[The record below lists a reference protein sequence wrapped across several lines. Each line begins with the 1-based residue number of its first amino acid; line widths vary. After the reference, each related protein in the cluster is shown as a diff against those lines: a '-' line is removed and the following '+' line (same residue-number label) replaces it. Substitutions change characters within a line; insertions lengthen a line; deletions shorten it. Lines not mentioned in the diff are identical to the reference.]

1 MSAKHEERSYLEC
14 LLVKMINAYKISI
27 FGDSVMAYD
36 KLIEM
41 TKKYSNTNFSNKNYS
56 NKAYSKSFNEKRIT
70 CKTKH
75 FCILLAF
82 LWISMSLLIAV
93 SIYYCF
99 IKHRPKQTN
108 LLPCRDTSNKLKEIN
123 INDIIWK

>member
-41 TKKYSNTNFSNKNYS
+41 TKSTPTRTSLKTIPTKPIQ
-56 NKAYSKSFNEKRIT
+56 KAL
-70 CKTKH
+70 TK
-75 FCILLAF
+75 
-82 LWISMSLLIAV
+82 
-93 SIYYCF
+93 
-99 IKHRPKQTN
+99 KG
-108 LLPCRDTSNKLKEIN
+108 
-123 INDIIWK
+123 